1 MFHRLPSPYLLMK
14 AMLIATA
21 LLIGSAAAALA
32 DPGFDRWVQEFRPTA
47 LRSGVSAATYD
58 RAMGGLQPDTSV
70 LRNASSQAEFVK
82 PIWSYLD
89 SAVSAGNISQG
100 RAKKAE
106 WGRTLDAIERK
117 YGVDQHIVLA
127 IWGME
132 SSYGAVLR
140 NNKIVKPVIRSLA
153 TLAYADRA
161 RADYGRTQLIAAL
174 KILQRG
180 DTSKDRMTG
189 SWAGAMGHT
198 QFIPTTYQDHA
209 VDFTGDGRRDI
220 WDTIPDALA
229 STANYLRASG
239 WEKGKTWG
247 YEVSL
252 PRGFDYRLADEETE
266 RRLGQWA
273 KLGVARPSGRD
284 FPRARDKATLIL
296 PAGANGPAFLML
308 KNFDVIKRYNN
319 ATSYALGVG
328 HLADRI
334 MGGGGFSASW
344 PRNDKPLSRTQK
356 TELQTLL
363 NRRGFDTKG
372 IDGKVGPATRAA
384 IRDFQSRAGLVA
396 DGYATQGLLQRLRGG

>member
-1 MFHRLPSPYLLMK
+1 MFRPSRLAALARAALMTLALGAVLPSV
-14 AMLIATA
+14 AE
-21 LLIGSAAAALA
+21 A
-32 DPGFDRWVQEFRPTA
+32 DPGFDRWKQDFRPVA
-47 LRSGVSAATYD
+47 LRAGVSANTYD
-58 RAMGGLQPDTSV
+58 RAMAGLDPDPSV

-89 SAVSAGNISQG
+89 SAVSGGNISQG
-100 RAKKAE
+100 RAKRAE
-106 WGRTLDAIERK
+106 WAQTLDAIERR
-117 YGVDQHIVLA
+117 YGVDQYVVVA

-140 NNKIVKPVIRSLA
+140 NNGIVKPVVRSLA
-153 TLAYADRA
+153 TLAYGDRE
-161 RADYGRTQLIAAL
+161 RGHYGAEQLIAAL
-174 KILQRG
+174 KILERG
-180 DTSKDRMTG
+180 DTSLDRMTG

-229 STANYLRASG
+229 STAAYLKASG

-247 YEVSL
+247 YEVEL

-266 RRLGQWA
+266 RRLGQWE
-273 KLGVARPSGRD
+273 KLGVTRPGGRG
-284 FPRARDKATLIL
+284 FPRPRDKATLIL
-296 PAGANGPAFLML
+296 PAGADGPAFLML
-308 KNFDVIKRYNN
+308 NNFSVIKRYNN

-334 MGGGGFSASW
+334 RGGGGFAASW
-344 PRNDKPLSRTQK
+344 PRNDTPLSRSQK

-363 NRRGFDTKG
+363 NRSGFDTQG

-384 IRDFQSRAGLVA
+384 IRDYQARAGLVA
-396 DGYATQGLLQRLRGG
+396 DGYASESLLRRLRGG